1 MKRII
6 LLKEELGMH
15 KYIARRL
22 LYLIPVVIGVTFII
36 FSLMHLTPGDPARL
50 ILGEVATA
58 EEIAETRERMGLN
71 DPMIIQYGRFMGQLI
86 FGGEDGR
93 LGRSFRTQRLISDEI
108 GHRFVPTV
116 QLAAA
121 GTLIS
126 VLMGIPIGIIA
137 ATKQYSFFDNITMVL
152 ALLGLSMPLFW
163 MALLMQLLFGIR
175 LGLLPSIGWG
185 TWQQMLMP
193 AFAIGVGSAAVIA
206 RMTRSSMLEII
217 RQDYIRTARAKGQ
230 KESVIIM
237 EHALK
242 NALIPVVTVIGLQFG
257 FLLGGAVLTETVF
270 AIPGIG
276 TFMLEGIRTRDM
288 PIVQGGVLV
297 VAIAFSLV
305 NLLVDILYAFVD
317 PRIKSQ
323 YR

>member
-1 MKRII
+1 
-6 LLKEELGMH
+6 MH
-15 KYIARRL
+15 KYILKRL
-22 LYLIPVVIGVTFII
+22 LYLIPVMIGVTFII

-50 ILGEVATA
+50 ILGEVAT
-58 EEIAETRERMGLN
+58 EEQIAETRERMGLN
-71 DPMIIQYGRFMGQLI
+71 DHMIVQYGRFMRQLI

-108 GHRFVPTV
+108 GRRFVPTL

-121 GTLIS
+121 GTLVS
-126 VLMGIPIGIIA
+126 VILGIPIGIIA
-137 ATKQYSFFDNITMVL
+137 AIRQYSIFDNVTMVG

-163 MALLMQLLFGIR
+163 MALLMQRFFGVH
-175 LGLLPSIGWG
+175 LGWFPSMGWG
-185 TWQQMLMP
+185 SFQQMIMP
-193 AFAIGVGSAAVIA
+193 AIAIGVGGAAIIA

-217 RQDYIRTARAKGQ
+217 RQDYIRTAKAKGQ
-230 KESVIIM
+230 KSSVIITD
-237 EHALK
+237 HALK
-242 NALIPVVTVIGLQFG
+242 NALIPVITVIGLQFG

-297 VAIAFSLV
+297 IAIAFCLV
-305 NLLVDILYAFVD
+305 NLIVDVLYAFVD

>member
-1 MKRII
+1 
-6 LLKEELGMH
+6 MH

-22 LYLIPVVIGVTFII
+22 LYLIPVIIGVTFII

-50 ILGEVATA
+50 ILGEVATP

-71 DPMIIQYGRFMGQLI
+71 DPMIVQYGRFMAQLV

-108 GHRFVPTV
+108 GHRFVPTL

-121 GTLIS
+121 GTLVS

-175 LGLLPSIGWG
+175 LGWLPIMGWG

-193 AFAIGVGSAAVIA
+193 AFAIGVGSAATIA

-242 NALIPVVTVIGLQFG
+242 NALIPIITVIGLQFG

-288 PIVQGGVLV
+288 PLVQGGVLV
-297 VAIAFSLV
+297 IAIAFSLV
-305 NLLVDILYAFVD
+305 NLIVDILYAFVD